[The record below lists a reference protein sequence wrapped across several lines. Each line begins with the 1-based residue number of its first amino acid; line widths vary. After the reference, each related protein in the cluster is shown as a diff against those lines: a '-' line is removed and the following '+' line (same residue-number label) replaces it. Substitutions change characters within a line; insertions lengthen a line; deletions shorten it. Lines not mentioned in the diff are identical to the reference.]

1 MEKDILG
8 RVVVLR
14 FAEGEARW
22 EVWADLYEGGGK
34 PSDGGNA
41 IERDFY
47 GIGDDREEAE
57 EMIEI
62 LITNYLKKKWK
73 KERLRGLTD

>member
-1 MEKDILG
+1 MEKEILG
-8 RVVVLR
+8 RVVEIRL
-14 FAEGEARW
+14 AEGENRW
-22 EVWADLYEGGGK
+22 EVWANLYEDGGK
-34 PSDGGNA
+34 PSDGRDA

-57 EMIEI
+57 EMIEV

-73 KERLRGLTD
+73 KERLRGPTE

>member
-1 MEKDILG
+1 MEKEILG
-8 RVVVLR
+8 RVVEIR
-14 FAEGEARW
+14 FAEGKNRW
-22 EVWADLYEGGGK
+22 EVWADLYDDGGK
-34 PSDGGNA
+34 PSDGGDA

-57 EMIEI
+57 EMIEV

-73 KERLRGLTD
+73 KERLRGPTE

>member
-1 MEKDILG
+1 MSDELQDSPVG
-8 RVVVLR
+8 R
-14 FAEGEARW
+14 
-22 EVWADLYEGGGK
+22 
-34 PSDGGNA
+34 PS
-41 IERDFY
+41 R
-47 GIGDDREEAE
+47 DDREEAE

>member
-8 RVVVLR
+8 RRVEIR
-14 FAEGEARW
+14 FSEGDEKW
-22 EVWADLYEGGGK
+22 EVWADLYEEAK
-34 PSDGGNA
+34 SDNDENA

-47 GIGDDREEAE
+47 GIGEDREDAE

-73 KERLRGLTD
+73 KERLQGQDG

>member
-8 RVVVLR
+8 RAVELR
-14 FAEGEARW
+14 FSESEERW
-22 EVWADLYEGGGK
+22 EVWANLYDEGMK
-34 PSDGGNA
+34 PNDGENA

-47 GIGDDREEAE
+47 GIGDDQEDAE
-57 EMIEI
+57 EMMEI

-73 KERLRGLTD
+73 KERLRGEG